1 MRARA
6 ASKLSR
12 RSSAN
17 MLSRLTSTL
26 EYLKIMRVRAKSLPL
41 YFFQQEQKKNTEQEK
56 KELIKDGYKNN
67 YYGFCLLAEI
77 LLFYALVPI
86 YIACK
91 KVYR

>member
-41 YFFQQEQKKNTEQEK
+41 YFFQQEQKRMRAREK
-56 KELIKDGYKNN
+56 RINKRWIQK
-67 YYGFCLLAEI
+67 
-77 LLFYALVPI
+77 
-86 YIACK
+86 
-91 KVYR
+91 